1 MEKRQLLLGLM
12 FTIGL
17 FGQLI
22 LTKAQSPFS
31 VSAGM
36 GRYELTHIAAHWH
49 VSPSSSLALLA
60 GTNFGINN
68 NTQFS
73 TGMAFSQVL
82 FSSKEWKFK
91 PGYSISSIFWTRDD
105 ELYYFKTLSFPLML
119 TLNYQYSSKLNVRF
133 ESGTTISEV
142 LVSDRKQ
149 NVTSGFPE
157 YINANFKLSV
167 IYRLPS
173 TKKAASK

>member
-1 MEKRQLLLGLM
+1 MRKKFQALFLLLI
-12 FTIGL
+12 FTAIGNTEEL
-17 FGQLI
+17 L
-22 LTKAQSPFS
+22 AQSPFS

-36 GRYELTHIAAHWH
+36 GRYELSHIAAHWH
-49 VSPSSSLALLA
+49 VSSSSSLALLA
-60 GTNFGINN
+60 GTNFGIDK

-73 TGMAFSQVL
+73 TGLAFSQVL

-91 PGYSISSIFWTRDD
+91 PGYSISSILWTRDD

-119 TLNYQYSSKLNVRF
+119 SASYQYSSSFRF
-133 ESGTTISEV
+133 RIEAGAVYSEV

-157 YINANFKLSV
+157 YINANFKLNV